1 MLSVFFMQNLL
12 LTFIY
17 IHDSMYIEIT
27 MRRTKEEAAIT
38 REQLLKKA
46 LAVFSKKG
54 YAATTLEDIAREAE
68 VTRGAIYWHF
78 GSKAELYNTLVREYS
93 DRGNQIMGQAV
104 SEGGTL
110 LDILRRV
117 FVQQLQV
124 IEDDHEMRALME
136 LYLFK
141 TGLAPEL
148 EEGRRQQI
156 ESGTGL
162 IEMLA
167 GIMRQG
173 MEQGLLRSDI
183 DPKEMARAYLAFQN
197 GLINLW
203 LTTPDQ
209 FSLKTSAESFASI
222 LIAGIRAS

>member
-1 MLSVFFMQNLL
+1 
-12 LTFIY
+12 
-17 IHDSMYIEIT
+17 

-46 LAVFSKKG
+46 LTAFSKKG

-78 GSKAELYNTLVREYS
+78 GSKAELYNTLVREYA
-93 DRGNQIMGQAV
+93 DRGNMIMQQAV

-117 FVQQLQV
+117 FVRQLEV
-124 IEDDHEMRALME
+124 IENDLEMRELME

-141 TGLAPEL
+141 TGLVPEL
-148 EEGRRQQI
+148 EEGRQQQI
-156 ESGTGL
+156 EAGAGL
-162 IEMLA
+162 IDMLA
-167 GIMRQG
+167 GIMSQG
-173 MEQGLLRSDI
+173 MEQGLLRPDV
-183 DPKEMARAYLAFQN
+183 DPKEMACAYLAFQN

-203 LTTPDQ
+203 LTAPAQ
-209 FSLKTSAESFASI
+209 FSLKASAETFADI
-222 LIAGIRAS
+222 LMTGIQAQK